1 MPLSTNTESPL
12 LLLISKRSLS
22 PSEPTVPRGVRV
34 ASEWSWRL
42 LAIAA
47 LAAVVI
53 WLAAVFHDV
62 VIALLVAVL
71 LTALLT
77 PMVNALV
84 AKRWPRWLAVIVG
97 LVTFAV
103 AIAGLVSLV
112 VWQVRLGL
120 PQLQH
125 ESASAY
131 FRIRATLRQAP
142 WNISDTQFAGYLSNA
157 AALIQKDSGT
167 LIGGALRVGD
177 TATHIVAG
185 AAIALFA
192 TIFMLIDGRG
202 IWRWIVG
209 VFPKTAAPGLIRA
222 GNAGWIT
229 LTSFTRAQ
237 VLVAIVNAVGIGLVA
252 FLLGLPLAIPIA
264 VIVLL
269 ASFIPVVGAVA
280 SGILAVAIALIFA
293 GPVQALIMLGG
304 VLLVHLLENHVLQP
318 LLVGGAIHVHP
329 LAVVV
334 AVAAGTGL
342 TGVSGALFAVPLIAV
357 ANAMVTAMLRKA
369 GGTAHT
375 SET

>member
-1 MPLSTNTESPL
+1 MSAVNLYRKSSL
-12 LLLISKRSLS
+12 LLLISKRIPS

-42 LAIAA
+42 LTIAA

-71 LTALLT
+71 LTALLS
-77 PMVNALV
+77 PIVNALV
-84 AKRWPRWLAVIVG
+84 AKRWPRWLAVVVG
-97 LVTFAV
+97 LVTLVV
-103 AIAGLVSLV
+103 AIAGLVFLV

-131 FRIRATLRQAP
+131 FRVRASLRQAP

-209 VFPKTAAPGLIRA
+209 VFPKTAAPGLINA
-222 GNAGWIT
+222 GNAGWTT

-237 VLVAIVNAVGIGLVA
+237 ILVAIVNAVGIGLVA

-304 VLLVHLLENHVLQP
+304 VLLVHLLENHVL
-318 LLVGGAIHVHP
+318 
-329 LAVVV
+329 
-334 AVAAGTGL
+334 
-342 TGVSGALFAVPLIAV
+342 
-357 ANAMVTAMLRKA
+357 
-369 GGTAHT
+369 
-375 SET
+375 